1 MSAAPASAAPE
12 SAGPRRAEPLRVLVL
27 AQAVARGGR
36 SAPYGAARVLS
47 ALKAGLGSA
56 VDTLLINAYPGDT
69 PEELAAKAAA
79 FKPGLLG
86 LSLYLWNRTEL
97 LRAAALAKAALPGL
111 LVVAGGPEASADP
124 RSMLAEGA
132 VDVVIRGE
140 GEEAMLELCRELIA
154 RPGSA
159 PQPGIRSAAVPD
171 LAALPSPWL
180 DGSLDPSAFG
190 GAAVELTRGC
200 PYRCAFCYES
210 KGDARLRRF
219 PLVGL
224 KEELKRFQAAGVG
237 EVFVLDPTF
246 NANAEHL
253 KEAVKAMRE
262 AGPELRYYLE
272 LRGELVDREQARLL
286 SSLDCSL
293 QIGLQSSN
301 PAALA
306 NVNRTLDPK
315 RFAKALRLL
324 EEEGLLYG
332 LDLIYGLPGDSL
344 EGFKSSL
351 DYALALGP
359 NHLDIFRLAVL
370 PGTALHDRAAELG
383 LAHEAEPPYLVRS
396 APGFPASDLDKAQ
409 ALAEACE
416 GFYNRGRAVMWFR
429 PLAEALGQRPSRILE
444 AWADYTRGR
453 LKAAALGELGGL
465 PHAAL
470 EERMLAFTRS
480 HIEKDGNKKSAALA
494 LAAGELIRVSGAWTR
509 ALAEGDTTT
518 LALSWEPEE
527 LLDYAPAGLRDF
539 AAEEKTPGDWLCE
552 PGPEGPR
559 FRKAQGKG
567 GNSRRR

>member
-1 MSAAPASAAPE
+1 MP
-12 SAGPRRAEPLRVLVL
+12 LVL
-27 AQAVARGGR
+27 AQAVGRGSR

-47 ALKAGLGSA
+47 ALKAGLGAS
-56 VDTLLINAYPGDT
+56 VDTLLINAYPGDK
-69 PEELAAKAAA
+69 PEELAARAAA

-111 LVVAGGPEASADP
+111 LVAAGGPEASADP
-124 RSMLAEGA
+124 RSMLAESA
-132 VDVVIRGE
+132 VDIVIQGE
-140 GEEAMLELCRELIA
+140 GEEAMLALCRELIA
-154 RPGSA
+154 RPGELPKA
-159 PQPGIRSAAVPD
+159 GIRSAAVPD

-180 DGSLDPSAFG
+180 DGSLDPAAYG

-219 PLVGL
+219 PLAGL

-246 NANAEHL
+246 NAGAEHL
-253 KEAVKAMRE
+253 KEAIAAMRQ

-286 SSLDCSL
+286 STIDCSL

-306 NVNRTLDPK
+306 GVNRSLDPK
-315 RFAKALRLL
+315 RFAKAMRIL

-370 PGTALHDRAAELG
+370 PGTELRDRAAELG
-383 LAHEAEPPYLVRS
+383 LAHEDEPPYLVRS
-396 APGFPASDLDKAQ
+396 APGFPASDLDRAE

-416 GFYNRGRAVMWFR
+416 HYYNKGRAVMWFR

-444 AWADYTRGR
+444 AWALFAGGR
-453 LKAAALGELGGL
+453 AKPGELGEL

-480 HIEKDGNKKSAALA
+480 YIEKDGNKKSAALA

-509 ALAEGDTTT
+509 ALAEGETTR
-518 LALSWEPEE
+518 LELSWDPEE
-527 LLDYAPAGLRDF
+527 VLDYAPAGLRDF
-539 AAEEKTPGDWLCE
+539 AAEDQAPGAWLCE
-552 PGPEGPR
+552 PGPGRPSVQKSSGAR
-559 FRKAQGKG
+559 ARPYPHGA
-567 GNSRRR
+567 R

>member
-1 MSAAPASAAPE
+1 
-12 SAGPRRAEPLRVLVL
+12 
-27 AQAVARGGR
+27 
-36 SAPYGAARVLS
+36 
-47 ALKAGLGSA
+47 
-56 VDTLLINAYPGDT
+56 VDTLLINAYPGDK
-69 PEELAAKAAA
+69 PEELAAGALA
-79 FKPGLLG
+79 FRPALLG
-86 LSLYLWNRTEL
+86 LSLYLWNRKEL

-124 RSMLAEGA
+124 RSMLAESA
-132 VDVVIRGE
+132 VDIVVQGE
-140 GEEAMLELCRELIA
+140 GEEAMLGLCRELIA
-154 RPGSA
+154 QPGTLPKA
-159 PQPGIRSAAVPD
+159 GIRSAAVPD

-180 DGSLDPSAFG
+180 DGTLDPAAYG

-219 PLVGL
+219 PLAGL

-246 NANAEHL
+246 NASAEHL
-253 KEAVKAMRE
+253 KEAIAAMRQ

-286 SSLDCSL
+286 STIDCSL

-306 NVNRTLDPK
+306 GVNRTLDPK
-315 RFAKALRLL
+315 RFAKAMRIL

-332 LDLIYGLPGDSL
+332 LDLIYGLPGDSI

-370 PGTALHDRAAELG
+370 PGTALFDRAAELG
-383 LAHEAEPPYLVRS
+383 LAHEGEPPYLARS
-396 APGFPASDLDKAQ
+396 APGFPASDMDEAE

-416 GFYNRGRAVMWFR
+416 HYYNKGRAVMWFR

-444 AWADYTRGR
+444 AWA
-453 LKAAALGELGGL
+453 LFALGRAKPGELAGL
-465 PHAAL
+465 SHAAL
-470 EERMLAFTRS
+470 EELIVAFTRS
-480 HIEKDGNKKSAALA
+480 YIEKDGSKKSAALA
-494 LAAGELIRVSGAWTR
+494 QAAGELIRVSGAWTR
-509 ALAEGDTTT
+509 ALAEGETSR
-518 LALSWEPEE
+518 LELSWEPEE
-527 LLDYAPAGLRDF
+527 VLDYAPAGLRDF
-539 AAEEKTPGDWLCE
+539 AAEEKSPGSWLCE
-552 PGPEGPR
+552 PSPAGPR
-559 FRKAQGKG
+559 FRKAQSRGA
-567 GNSRRR
+567 SPRRR